1 MSTAPEPAP
10 QRSDSPSPGTRRRLP
25 ATRSGITHKFSI
37 AGFEGYLTANTYDD
51 GSLGELFINDVGKE
65 GSTLRGALAMFAIAT
80 SVALQYGAPPEVL
93 ARKLARMNF
102 APKGP
107 TTNPQMPQ
115 AQSLGDYIGRWL
127 ASQFCSGDI
136 QAELVAS
143 APPTRPAHPPA
154 RSRSSAVPSPPPP
167 ATPAPTAAAR
177 SSAPAPARPA
187 AAAAFTPAADS
198 TSHEEREHYC
208 SGAKAQGVGHATVL
222 AVFVRGSSQIRG
234 AAGYRSRRGSR
245 RPAFRATR
253 VLAAGC
259 WQTRSRNARVYSSV
273 GGVRH
278 RAPCSRE
285 TRYSGLIGHD
295 AGRPTTAPV
304 ALLASCECVGDVGSG
319 TCSVACAVLRDGASL
334 RSGGGA
340 RATRERRQVTAPR
353 LRRRR
358 VMLAAVFSE
367 EVVQCPR
374 NPSYRLRST
383 TGQRTR

>member
-1 MSTAPEPAP
+1 MTSPAP
-10 QRSDSPSPGTRRRLP
+10 SSGPASGPRRRLP
-25 ATRSGITHKFSI
+25 ATRTGITHKFSI

-177 SSAPAPARPA
+177 CSAPAPVRPAPAAPTTPA
-187 AAAAFTPAADS
+187 AA
-198 TSHEEREHYC
+198 ER
-208 SGAKAQGVGHATVL
+208 KP
-222 AVFVRGSSQIRG
+222 RGYFLR
-234 AAGYRSRRGSR
+234 R
-245 RPAFRATR
+245 RPGTGMRSTTDVLLRRRASASLINR
-253 VLAAGC
+253 PVFAGRE
-259 WQTRSRNARVYSSV
+259 RSVNFFFGAML
-273 GGVRH
+273 GVC
-278 RAPCSRE
+278 PWGKTYC
-285 TRYSGLIGHD
+285 
-295 AGRPTTAPV
+295 AGRPPARLLLTKHCGGRRGRCRPSPV
-304 ALLASCECVGDVGSG
+304 ACGVGWTSDDD
-319 TCSVACAVLRDGASL
+319 SV
-334 RSGGGA
+334 
-340 RATRERRQVTAPR
+340 
-353 LRRRR
+353 
-358 VMLAAVFSE
+358 
-367 EVVQCPR
+367 
-374 NPSYRLRST
+374 
-383 TGQRTR
+383 